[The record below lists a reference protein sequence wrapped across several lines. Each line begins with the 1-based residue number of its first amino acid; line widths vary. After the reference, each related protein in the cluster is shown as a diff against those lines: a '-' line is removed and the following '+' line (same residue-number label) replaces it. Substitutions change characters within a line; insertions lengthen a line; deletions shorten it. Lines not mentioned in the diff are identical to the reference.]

1 MSLEQRLGDG
11 SAVYGVVGL
20 GYVGLP
26 LAVEMANAGF
36 KVVGMDISQDKV
48 TEINAGRSY
57 IPDVPTSVLAAL
69 VAKGLIVATTDFA
82 AAGGCDAIAICVP
95 TPLDEM
101 KEPDTTYMESAARQ
115 ITPHLSA
122 GCLVTL
128 ESTTYP
134 GTTEEIVQPILE
146 AGGRKVGS
154 DLHLAF
160 SPERVD
166 PGNATFQTKN
176 TPKVVGGVTP
186 DCTRLAV
193 AFYETFLDTIVP
205 VSSTRAAEMT
215 KLLENIFRCVNIALM
230 NELLQ
235 VSERM
240 GINIWEVV
248 DAAKTKPF
256 GFMPFYPGPGLGGHC
271 IPIDPFYLSWKARQ
285 FDMHTEFIELAGKTN
300 EAMPYYVVKRLMEAL
315 NVHRKPL
322 AGSRVLI
329 LGVAYKANIDDM
341 RESPAI
347 KIAELL
353 LDAEADVVYHDPFVP
368 EFLIRGRGVPAI
380 ELSDGAIAET
390 DVVIVVTDHSNVD
403 YHKVVRSA
411 KLILDTRNALKD
423 FDSDKVVRL

>member
-1 MSLEQRLGDG
+1 MGIEQRLQDG
-11 SAVYGVVGL
+11 SAVFGVVGL

-26 LAVEMANAGF
+26 LAVEMAKAGHR
-36 KVVGMDISQDKV
+36 VVGLEVSEGKT
-48 TEINAGRSY
+48 TEVNAGRSY
-57 IPDVPTSVLAAL
+57 IPDVPTEELAEL
-69 VAKGLIVATTDFA
+69 VAAGLISATTDFSR
-82 AAGGCDAIAICVP
+82 AGECDAIAICVP

-101 KEPDTTYMESAARQ
+101 KEPDTSYMESAARM
-115 ITPHLSA
+115 ITPHLHA
-122 GCLVTL
+122 DMLITL

-146 AGGRKVGS
+146 ANGLKVGT
-154 DLHLAF
+154 DLFLAF

-166 PGNATFQTKN
+166 PGNPVYQTFN
-176 TPKVVGGVTP
+176 TPKVVGGVTK
-186 DCTRLAV
+186 DCTTVAV
-193 AFYETFLDTIVP
+193 AFYQRFIETIVP

-230 NELLQ
+230 NELLL

-300 EAMPYYVVKRLMEAL
+300 EAMPYYVVQRLMNAL
-315 NVHRKPL
+315 NTHRKSL
-322 AGSRVLI
+322 AGSRILV

-353 LDAEADVVYHDPFVP
+353 AAKDADVVFHDPYVA
-368 EFLIRGRGVPAI
+368 EFTAGGISFPAV
-380 ELSDGAIAET
+380 ELTAEELAAA
-390 DVVIVVTDHSNVD
+390 DAVLVVTDHTNVD
-403 YHKVVRSA
+403 YHLVVRSA
-411 KLILDTRNALKD
+411 KLILDTRNALKA
-423 FDSDKVVRL
+423 FDDNKVVRL